1 MTALRNLAGQRQRG
15 ASLLIALILLLLLTL
30 LALSSL
36 RGVTLESRVMGNI
49 KQQRNLQSA
58 AETALRAGEGALGK
72 AVAAPDPASSCTVT
86 FCVPYQLRN
95 NAYLNAS
102 GVALGSET
110 IGGRSVPRG
119 YMTPLF
125 RNGDPSATLNGYS
138 ILSSGTTAE
147 TPNARWYVV
156 DLGPLDNGSE
166 NNCALTGCGT
176 RYYEV
181 NSCAGVSC
189 ASSSTG
195 GQRITLR
202 SVMTKSF

>member
-1 MTALRNLAGQRQRG
+1 MRAARRHSEQRQRG
-15 ASLLIALILLLLLTL
+15 ASLLIALVLLLLLTL
-30 LALSSL
+30 LALTSL

-49 KQQRNLQSA
+49 KQQHNLQSA
-58 AETALRAGEGALGK
+58 AETALRAGEGVIGK
-72 AVAAPDPASSCTVT
+72 AVAAPDLTSTCTVT
-86 FCVPYQLRN
+86 FCFPYQLRN

-102 GVALGSET
+102 GVALGSEK
-110 IGGRSVPRG
+110 IGDRSVPLG

-138 ILSSGTTAE
+138 ILSSGTTPE

-156 DLGPLDNGSE
+156 DLGPLDTGSE

-181 NSCAGVSC
+181 NSCAGVGC
-189 ASSSTG
+189 ASTQV
-195 GQRITLR
+195 GQRITFR
-202 SVMTKSF
+202 SVMAKSF

>member
-1 MTALRNLAGQRQRG
+1 MTVLRNLAGQRQRG
-15 ASLLIALILLLLLTL
+15 ASLLIALIMLLLLTL
-30 LALSSL
+30 LALTSL

-58 AETALRAGEGALGK
+58 AETALRAGEGTLGK
-72 AVAAPDPASSCTVT
+72 AVTAPDLASSCTTT

-95 NAYLNAS
+95 NAYLNAA
-102 GVALGSET
+102 GTALGSQT
-110 IGGRSVPRG
+110 IGTRSVPLG

-125 RNGDPSATLNGYS
+125 RNGDPSATLDGYS
-138 ILSSGTTAE
+138 ILSAGATE

-166 NNCALTGCGT
+166 GNCALIGCGT

-181 NSCAGVSC
+181 NSCAGVGC
-189 ASSSTG
+189 ASSQP

>member
-1 MTALRNLAGQRQRG
+1 MTVARRQSGRRQRG
-15 ASLLIALILLLLLTL
+15 ASLLIALVLLLLLTI
-30 LALSSL
+30 LALTGL

-49 KQQRNLQSA
+49 KQQHNLQSA
-58 AETALRAGEGALGK
+58 AETALRTGEGAIGK
-72 AVAAPDPASSCTVT
+72 AVAAPDLASSCTVT
-86 FCVPYQLRN
+86 FCMPYQLRN
-95 NAYLNAS
+95 NAYLNA
-102 GVALGSET
+102 GGAALGSET
-110 IGGRSVPRG
+110 IGNRSVPLG

-125 RNGDPSATLNGYS
+125 RNGDPSATLDGYS

-156 DLGPLDNGSE
+156 DLGPLDTGSE

-181 NSCAGVSC
+181 DSCAGAGC
-189 ASSSTG
+189 ASNQV

-202 SVMTKSF
+202 SVMAKSF

>member
-1 MTALRNLAGQRQRG
+1 MTASRTVAGQRQRG

-30 LALSSL
+30 LALTSL

-58 AETALRAGEGALGK
+58 AETALRAGEGALGR
-72 AVAAPDPASSCTVT
+72 AVAAPDLASSCTTT

-95 NAYLNAS
+95 NAYLNVA
-102 GVALGSET
+102 GTALGSQA
-110 IGGRSVPRG
+110 IGTRSVPLG

-125 RNGDPSATLNGYS
+125 RNGDPSATLDGYS
-138 ILSSGTTAE
+138 ILSNASATE
-147 TPNARWYVV
+147 TPNARWYLV

-181 NSCAGVSC
+181 NSCAGVGC
-189 ASSSTG
+189 ASTQS

>member
-1 MTALRNLAGQRQRG
+1 MTASRRVAGQRQCG

-30 LALSSL
+30 LALTSL

-58 AETALRAGEGALGK
+58 AETALRAGEGALGR
-72 AVAAPDPASSCTVT
+72 AVAAPDLASSCTTT

-95 NAYLNAS
+95 NAYLNAA
-102 GVALGSET
+102 GTALGSQT
-110 IGGRSVPRG
+110 IGTRSVPLG

-125 RNGDPSATLNGYS
+125 RNGDPSATLDGYS
-138 ILSSGTTAE
+138 ILSNASATE
-147 TPNARWYVV
+147 TPNARWYLV

-181 NSCAGVSC
+181 NSCAGVGC
-189 ASSSTG
+189 ASAQP

>member
-1 MTALRNLAGQRQRG
+1 MTVLRNLAGQRQRG

-30 LALSSL
+30 LALTSL

-58 AETALRAGEGALGK
+58 AETALRAGEGALGT
-72 AVAAPDPASSCTVT
+72 AVVAPDLASSCTTT

-95 NAYLNAS
+95 NAYLNAA
-102 GVALGSET
+102 GTALGSET

-125 RNGDPSATLNGYS
+125 RNGDPSATLDGYS
-138 ILSSGTTAE
+138 ILSNASATE

-181 NSCAGVSC
+181 NSCAGEGC
-189 ASSSTG
+189 ASPPS